1 MHSLMM
7 DLPLTVTS
15 VMTHAALYH
24 GDREIVTATGTDEFH
39 RTTYNQSFRR
49 ARRLANALA
58 SLGCAAGERLATLA
72 WNDHRHFE
80 IYYAATC
87 GGYVLHTVNPRLFEP
102 QLEYIFNHAGVRW
115 VFVDPD
121 FIPLLDKLKDRLPLV
136 RGYVVLTSSRA
147 MPASALDNVLCYE
160 ELIARESDVFDW
172 PDLDERSACSLCYT
186 SGTTGNPKGALYSH
200 RSIVLHALAVSMP
213 DATGLSA
220 NDIVMP
226 VVPMFHVHAW
236 GIPFRAPMVGAKLVF
251 PGRYLG
257 RPEILHALISAEGV
271 NFSVA
276 VPTIWQL
283 LADHLEH
290 NGLKVP
296 SLKRAIVGGAACP
309 QSLFRRFRDNLG
321 VELIQGWGMTEL
333 CSVGTVNVPGPA
345 FAGLDEEAK
354 EGFDLKHGRPI
365 FGVQVRI
372 YDDTGKSLPWDGKT
386 TGHLQARG
394 PTVIRRYFGE
404 GDGAAEDAQWFTTGD
419 VASIDPDGNIRI
431 TDRSKDLIKSGGE
444 WISSIELENCA
455 MSHPAI
461 LEAAVIAAA
470 HEKWNE
476 RPVLVAVVKPGLSVT
491 REELIA
497 WFQGRVARMCVPDD
511 VIFVEQLPHTAT
523 GKVSKL
529 DLRRRYANHLQSRK
543 S

>member
-1 MHSLMM
+1 MHGLMM

-24 GDREIVTATGTDEFH
+24 GNREIVTAVGTDEVH
-39 RTTYNQSFRR
+39 RTTYSQSFRR
-49 ARRLANALA
+49 ARQLANALV
-58 SLGCAAGERLATLA
+58 SLGCKAGDRLATLA
-72 WNDHRHFE
+72 WNDYRHFE

-102 QLEYIFNHAGVRW
+102 QLEFIFNHAEDQW
-115 VFVDPD
+115 IFLDPD
-121 FIPLLDKLKDRLPLV
+121 FIPLMEKLKERLPQV
-136 RGYVVLTSSRA
+136 RGYVVLADRVD
-147 MPASALDNVLCYE
+147 MPATTPGNVLCYE
-160 ELIARESDVFDW
+160 DLLARESDVFDW
-172 PDLDERSACSLCYT
+172 PELDERSACSLCYT

-220 NDIVMP
+220 NDIVLP
-226 VVPMFHVHAW
+226 IVPMFHVHAW

-257 RPEILHALISAEGV
+257 RPEVLHSLISAERV
-271 NFSVA
+271 NISVA

-283 LADHLEH
+283 LADHLDRT
-290 NGLKVP
+290 GARVP
-296 SLKRAIVGGAACP
+296 TLKRAIVGGAACP
-309 QSLFRRFRDNLG
+309 QSLFQRFRNDLG

-345 FAGLDEEAK
+345 YEALDDSEK
-354 EGFDLKHGRPI
+354 EIFVLKQGRPI
-365 FGVQVRI
+365 FGVQIRI
-372 YDDTGKSLPWDGKT
+372 CDDEGKTLPWDGKA
-386 TGHLQARG
+386 TGHLQVRG
-394 PTVIRRYFGE
+394 PNVIQQYFGE
-404 GDGAAEDAQWFTTGD
+404 ETGANDGQHWFTTGD
-419 VASIDPDGNIRI
+419 VASIAPDGNIQI

-455 MSHPAI
+455 MTHPAVQ
-461 LEAAVIAAA
+461 EAAVISAA

-476 RPVLVAVVKPGLSVT
+476 RPLLIAVIRPEKPVSK
-491 REELIA
+491 EELLS
-497 WFQGRVARMCVPDD
+497 WFDGRVAKWSKPDD
-511 VIFVEQLPHTAT
+511 VVFVEQLPHTAT

-529 DLRRRYANHLQSRK
+529 ELRRQYAAFFISRQT
-543 S
+543 